1 MHDFKENKK
10 EEEKMV
16 PGMSTKIYFLIYFKE
31 MQLYCYWKRG
41 PIFNHTIL
49 TVNFCKYQ
57 VSNYINNDHFVL
69 YSISWTINLL

>member
-31 MQLYCYWKRG
+31 MQLY
-41 PIFNHTIL
+41 
-49 TVNFCKYQ
+49 TVIENAALFL
-57 VSNYINNDHFVL
+57 IIPF
-69 YSISWTINLL
+69 